1 MYSGEN
7 KHFFMH
13 ENSLKIM
20 ESHKMLGFLRLRCF
34 QIMFYLVIREL
45 VKTLYEIFE
54 LSFEV
59 RICMRIFERMT
70 ARIQE

>member
-1 MYSGEN
+1 
-7 KHFFMH
+7 
-13 ENSLKIM
+13 
-20 ESHKMLGFLRLRCF
+20 MLGFLRLRCF